1 MDAQPIRSPGPVPE
15 GSAAGD
21 DAPAGTVVA
30 VRAGPVRRQH
40 WCGREVATAAVKH
53 LLAGPVPLGVLGLPG
68 DEQGDRRHHGG
79 PDKALLAYAREDYA
93 AWWTEGREIP
103 EGGFSENLTVTGW
116 PGARVHA
123 GDVFAIGEAL
133 VQVTQPRRP
142 CRTLSD
148 RWGMPDLV
156 AEVQRTGRAGYYLRV
171 LREGRIGA
179 GDAMALVDR
188 PGGSVSVAEI
198 HRVMNVDRGDRVGIA
213 RVLASP
219 ELPAPWRAQLRRRLA
234 GAPGDAP
241 GAEA

>member
-1 MDAQPIRSPGPVPE
+1 MDAQTTRSPEPPPE
-15 GSAAGD
+15 GGGAVD
-21 DAPAGTVVA
+21 DARAGTVVA
-30 VRAGPVRRQH
+30 LRAGGVRRQH
-40 WCGREVATAAVKH
+40 WGAREVATAAVKH
-53 LLAGPVPLGVLGLPG
+53 LLAGPVHLGVLGLPG

-79 PDKALLAYAREDYA
+79 VDKALLAYAREDYA
-93 AWWTEGREIP
+93 AWWAEGRQIP
-103 EGGFSENLTVTGW
+103 EGGFSENLTVAGW

-156 AEVQRTGRAGYYLRV
+156 AEVQRRGRAGYYLRV
-171 LREGRIGA
+171 LREGWIGA
-179 GDAMALVDR
+179 GDAMDLVDR

-198 HRVMNVDRGDRVGIA
+198 HRVMNVDRGDREGIA

-219 ELPAPWRAQLRRRLA
+219 ELPASWRTQLRRRLRST
-234 GAPGDAP
+234 PGDPAV
-241 GAEA
+241 GA